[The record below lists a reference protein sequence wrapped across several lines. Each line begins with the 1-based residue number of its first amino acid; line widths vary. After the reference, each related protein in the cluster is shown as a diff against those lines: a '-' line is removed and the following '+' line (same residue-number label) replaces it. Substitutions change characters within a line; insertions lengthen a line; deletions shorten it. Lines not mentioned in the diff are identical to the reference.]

1 MKKKVLYGVVMACL
15 AATAVP
21 TLQSCTDDMSD
32 FNQQYVIDQ
41 KALANVIEALKNEL
55 ANCKADC
62 NTKIADLQAQ
72 INAND
77 GDIAKLQSDLQA
89 LSNQVANRVTLD
101 QLNQQLSSLET
112 NLKAYVDAQDAK
124 VKNELAQQI
133 SSEISVVNARIDQ
146 LDSTYQQKFI
156 NIQNDITKLQK
167 DFQDKL
173 DETNT
178 NLRKLQDALADV
190 IVSIQDKQKAIEAI
204 QEQLNLMSTTV
215 AENKAAIKE
224 FREEIDGL
232 KTAYDQ
238 KFEYLN
244 SSLEEAFG
252 QIEQTQQFATQ
263 ILNLLSERIDEV
275 EGALTPKIEGLQGD
289 LELLESKF
297 DELTQRVNDLLT
309 SILLQATDSPVFGN
323 FSLPFGVQSNMLFNW
338 YFENLGEG
346 FNFPNAGSEY
356 TYNAEAAA
364 ITAEDIQTGLK
375 NGKYYAVPSGLTE
388 TSLGKVYMTLNPVG
402 HNVTK
407 GKTFSLETS
416 KGEAGRLPYTLNV
429 APSDDELYF
438 LYTRGVDNGFYASD
452 VVVPA
457 SAEAINATKI
467 TIDEGLKT
475 SMKELL
481 KDRSKRTALN
491 FVKAVWNQVNGKFPR
506 YAVRADW
513 SYRNMTSYSVLSQYD
528 LGVATAKPLSFAFLY
543 GKSTDHR
550 LRTFGHINNFL
561 NNLID
566 KDKFKF
572 ELNTDFKV
580 DHFTINF
587 DDLEFNFSI
596 NPQVNFDQNIEVEV
610 TVPAQKVDV
619 KDDKTGEKI
628 GEAIVPEQKVTAVIT
643 PADLQPLTDAITEA
657 FKEAIDNMSVD
668 LGNQINQQIR
678 EKLIAGIQDQV
689 NKMLKNIE
697 DQVNKMLADLESEI
711 NGQISDMLDDLMGSI
726 NDKAQPWFDRLNKVI
741 DIYNRVA
748 NKVNDVLADPNA
760 YLQPAVFY
768 KAGGDMGI
776 ISNVKTDPS
785 VFVKKGGNAIELFP
799 LTYTAELAT
808 PVYKKFI
815 ACTNVVNADGKS
827 YAANGREIAKAINNS
842 SDRLGVVLDAASYRV
857 FVPTAKMTA
866 KNGQYYEFVYQA
878 LDYSGKTSTTK
889 FYIKVK

>member
-21 TLQSCTDDMSD
+21 ALQSCTDDVSD
-32 FNQQYVIDQ
+32 LRQQYVIDQ
-41 KALANVIEALKNEL
+41 NALAKVIDALKTEL

-62 NTKIADLQAQ
+62 SAKIADLQAQ
-72 INAND
+72 ITAND
-77 GDIAKLQSDLQA
+77 GDITKLQNDLAA

-101 QLNQQLSSLET
+101 QLNQQLATLES
-112 NLKAYVDAQDAK
+112 NLKTYIDTKDAALK
-124 VKNELAQQI
+124 SELAQTISSQI
-133 SSEISVVNARIDQ
+133 STVNARIDQ
-146 LDSTYQQKFI
+146 LDSNYQQKFT
-156 NIQNDITKLQK
+156 NIQNDITNLQK
-167 DFQDKL
+167 DFDSKIQ
-173 DETNT
+173 ETNA

-204 QEQLNLMSTTV
+204 QEQLNIISTNV
-215 AENKAAIKE
+215 AANKAAIKE
-224 FREEIDGL
+224 FGEQIEGL
-232 KTAYDQ
+232 KTEYDA

-252 QIEQTQQFATQ
+252 QIEKTQEFATQ
-263 ILNLLSERIDEV
+263 ILGLLSDRIDEV
-275 EGALTPKIEGLQGD
+275 EGTLTPKIEELQSGL
-289 LELLESKF
+289 EALESKF
-297 DELTQRVNDLLT
+297 DELTQRFDDLLT
-309 SILLQATDSPVFGN
+309 NILLQATDSPVFGN
-323 FSLPFGVQSNMLFNW
+323 FSLPIGVQSNMLFNW

-356 TYNAEAAA
+356 TYNAESAGVS
-364 ITAEDIQTGLK
+364 AEDLQTALK
-375 NGKYYAVPSGLTE
+375 NGQYFAVPSGLAE
-388 TSLGKVYMTLNPVG
+388 TNLGTVYMTLNPIG

-416 KGEAGRLPYTLNV
+416 KGVAGRLPYTLNV
-429 APSDDELYF
+429 APSDEELYF
-438 LYTRGVDNGFYASD
+438 LYTRGIDNGFYSSD

-457 SAEAINATKI
+457 TAEAVNATKI

-475 SMKELL
+475 SMKDLL
-481 KDRSKRTALN
+481 NDRSKRTALN

-513 SYRNMTSYSVLSQYD
+513 AYRNMTSYAVLSNYD

-543 GKSTDHR
+543 GKSTDKR
-550 LRTFGHINNFL
+550 LRTFGHIDNFL
-561 NNLID
+561 NELID

-580 DHFTINF
+580 DQFTINF
-587 DDLEFNFSI
+587 DDLEFKFSI
-596 NPQVNFDQNIEVEV
+596 DPKVEFDQNIVV
-610 TVPAQKVDV
+610 TV
-619 KDDKTGEKI
+619 T
-628 GEAIVPEQKVTAVIT
+628 VPEQKVDVIGTDGSVIGTATVASKDVDAVIT
-643 PADLQPLTDAITEA
+643 PADLKPLTDAITKA
-657 FKEAIDNMSVD
+657 FKDAIDEMSVD
-668 LGNQINQQIR
+668 LGKQINEQIR

-711 NGQISDMLDDLMGSI
+711 NGQISDMIDDLMGSL
-726 NDKAQPWFDRLNKVI
+726 NSKAQPWFDRLNKLV
-741 DIYNRVA
+741 DIYNKAA
-748 NKVNDVLADPNA
+748 NKINDVLADPNA

-776 ISNVKTDPS
+776 VSNVKNDPS
-785 VFVKKGGNAIELFP
+785 VFVKKGGDAIELFP
-799 LTYTAELAT
+799 STYTAELAT

-815 ACTNVVNADGKS
+815 ACTNVVSADGKS
-827 YAANGREIAKAINNS
+827 YVAGGREIAKAINNS
-842 SDRLGVVLDAASYRV
+842 AERLGVVLDAASYRV

-866 KNGQYYEFVYQA
+866 KSGQYYEFVYQA

>member
-1 MKKKVLYGVVMACL
+1 MACL

-21 TLQSCTDDMSD
+21 ALQSCTDDMSD

-41 KALANVIEALKNEL
+41 NALAKVIDALKSEL
-55 ANCKADC
+55 ASCKADC

-77 GDIAKLQSDLQA
+77 GDITKLQNDLQA

-101 QLNQQLSSLET
+101 QLNQQLASLET
-112 NLKAYVDAQDAK
+112 SLKSYIDTQDAK
-124 VKNELAQQI
+124 IKSELATEI
-133 SSEISVVNARIDQ
+133 SNQISVVNKRIEQ
-146 LDSTYQQKFI
+146 LDADYQLKFT
-156 NIQNDITKLQK
+156 NIQNEITNIQK
-167 DFQDKL
+167 DFEKKIN
-173 DETNT
+173 ETNA

-224 FREEIDGL
+224 FREELDGL
-232 KTAYDQ
+232 KTAYDE
-238 KFEYLN
+238 KFAYLN

-275 EGALTPKIEGLQGD
+275 EGTLTPKIEELQGN

-309 SILLQATDSPVFGN
+309 NILLQAVDTPVFGN

-346 FNFPNAGSEY
+346 FNFPNTGSEY

-429 APSDDELYF
+429 VPSDDELYF
-438 LYTRGVDNGFYASD
+438 LYTRGVDNGFYESD

-457 SAEAINATKI
+457 AAEAINATKI

-481 KDRSKRTALN
+481 KDRSKRTAIN
-491 FVKAVWNQVNGKFPR
+491 FVKAVWDQVNGKFPR

-513 SYRNMTSYSVLSQYD
+513 SYRNMTSYSVLSKYD

-550 LRTFGHINNFL
+550 LRTFGNIDNFFYTLRDNGKFHFNLVGSIDVNDLHFDFSGLEITVGDNFVNEIVVTIPPVNVYDTAGKLVGTTQQTTASATPESLKDIN
-561 NNLID
+561 
-566 KDKFKF
+566 
-572 ELNTDFKV
+572 
-580 DHFTINF
+580 
-587 DDLEFNFSI
+587 
-596 NPQVNFDQNIEVEV
+596 
-610 TVPAQKVDV
+610 
-619 KDDKTGEKI
+619 
-628 GEAIVPEQKVTAVIT
+628 
-643 PADLQPLTDAITEA
+643 DAI
-657 FKEAIDNMSVD
+657 KEALKESV
-668 LGNQINQQIR
+668 
-678 EKLIAGIQDQV
+678 
-689 NKMLKNIE
+689 
-697 DQVNKMLADLESEI
+697 ESVAARWATK
-711 NGQISDMLDDLMGSI
+711 STARLMR
-726 NDKAQPWFDRLNKVI
+726 W
-741 DIYNRVA
+741 
-748 NKVNDVLADPNA
+748 
-760 YLQPAVFY
+760 
-768 KAGGDMGI
+768 
-776 ISNVKTDPS
+776 
-785 VFVKKGGNAIELFP
+785 
-799 LTYTAELAT
+799 
-808 PVYKKFI
+808 
-815 ACTNVVNADGKS
+815 
-827 YAANGREIAKAINNS
+827 
-842 SDRLGVVLDAASYRV
+842 
-857 FVPTAKMTA
+857 
-866 KNGQYYEFVYQA
+866 
-878 LDYSGKTSTTK
+878 
-889 FYIKVK
+889 